1 MLGSMNFRAS
11 EFGRDASGGVVGD
24 VFDELE
30 CRTECQICLFGR
42 ASGLRSN
49 VALNTSDVERLKR
62 LARTECH

>member
-1 MLGSMNFRAS
+1 M
-11 EFGRDASGGVVGD
+11 GD

-30 CRTECQICLFGR
+30 CRTERQICLFSR

-62 LARTECH
+62 LAMFQN